1 MKLAIRVP
9 FLWVQAIKEAPVIA
23 NRFSPDCDVVVDD
36 RSAKHIISLA
46 QEWIGGETGSTWH
59 LPVSIIILY
68 NFPSFYIFWKKK
80 SFLASGRRDASQGYH
95 LTQGP
100 SLILRVSNVLEREK
114 SCRLYHA
121 ESSVNQSPI
130 HEMWNGQQQQQLEK
144 LEHWEI

>member
-1 MKLAIRVP
+1 MDRRGNWIDLTSASVNYNP
-9 FLWVQAIKEAPVIA
+9 LQLSLFLYFLK
-23 NRFSPDCDVVVDD
+23 
-36 RSAKHIISLA
+36 
-46 QEWIGGETGSTWH
+46 
-59 LPVSIIILY
+59 
-68 NFPSFYIFWKKK
+68 KKK

-130 HEMWNGQQQQQLEK
+130 HEM
-144 LEHWEI
+144 